1 MRKSFLFGILL
12 LITYEILKVYFIMP
26 MPGSQKMNSL
36 ATAYFLH
43 NWRWGF
49 RLLYLALM
57 LRGARISFKNRP
69 WLSVLLL
76 LPCIGIVYLF
86 NFKLSAD
93 SMFYQPT
100 SLRYSNSADN
110 KVDKERLVLGISI
123 NGQSKAWPLQF
134 IAYHHQICDSVGNTP
149 VMVTY
154 CSVCRTGRVFSPM
167 VEGKP
172 ESFRLVGM
180 DHFNAMFEDH
190 TTGSWWRQVNGEC
203 VAGSRKG
210 QKLQEFLCSQVAL
223 KDWLNMHPESLV
235 MQPDPKFSKD
245 YNDLKG
251 FDEGTIKSSL
261 EGTDTGSW
269 KEKSWVLGT
278 VFENQAICWDWQK
291 LKAKGSSSIDVNGY
305 RITASIEAGGTRF
318 SVKRSCTKTEMDTCR
333 ISLPAYQEFWHSWRT
348 FHPKTLKG
356 N

>member
-291 LKAKGSSSIDVNGY
+291 LKAKGSSSIDD
-305 RITASIEAGGTRF
+305 TALLQA
-318 SVKRSCTKTEMDTCR
+318 
-333 ISLPAYQEFWHSWRT
+333 
-348 FHPKTLKG
+348 LKPVAHAFQ
-356 N
+356 